1 MVFLNIKY
9 VYIVV
14 QPSWEV
20 NELKIR
26 GVLLFVLLMIVAVV
40 FSGCFKGE
48 QTFEEI
54 DVPEETVMYEDDESP
69 ELDANRD
76 SDADEEGEG
85 EDVNVSETEETVLR
99 EIYLI
104 DADGFVVPQMLEIPK
119 TESAALTTLQ
129 YMVKDGPVT
138 EMLPNGFQAVL
149 PAHTEIF
156 GMNLEEDGTLT
167 IDVSEQFTNYD
178 AKDEVK
184 ILEAMSH
191 TMTQFENIER
201 IKLWINGEE
210 LSEMPLNG
218 TPISQGYSPTKGI
231 NVFLDGKPNLH
242 SSKVLTVYYP
252 KQYHEQFYHV
262 PVTQY
267 FDADTDDELFA
278 AVVQSVMTSPKFGVQ
293 AMQVFNDG
301 TKLVETPVLNEGV
314 LQLVFNEAIL
324 KDEEQ
329 AMLADEVMQTLV
341 KSLTAHE
348 AVEAVH
354 VKVEDTSVLVNER
367 GTTYDRPVTLQD
379 IQAQEKM

>member
-1 MVFLNIKY
+1 M
-9 VYIVV
+9 
-14 QPSWEV
+14 
-20 NELKIR
+20 KIR
-26 GVLLFVLLMIVAVV
+26 GVLLFVCILLVVAIV
-40 FSGCFKGE
+40 SGCFKGE
-48 QTFEEI
+48 QTFDEI
-54 DVPEETVMYEDDESP
+54 DVPEETVMYEDDESLG
-69 ELDANRD
+69 LDVDGNPD
-76 SDADEEGEG
+76 TEDADSVV
-85 EDVNVSETEETVLR
+85 DVNETEETILR
-99 EIYLI
+99 EVYLL

-138 EMLPNGFQAVL
+138 EILPNGFQAVL
-149 PAHTEIF
+149 PAHTEIL
-156 GMNLEEDGTLT
+156 GMNLGEDGTLI

-191 TMTQFENIER
+191 TMTQFDTVER

-231 NVFLDGKPNLH
+231 NVFLDGKPNLQT
-242 SSKVLTVYYP
+242 SKALTVYYP

-267 FDADTDDELFA
+267 FDAQTDDELFS
-278 AVVQSVMTSPKFGVQ
+278 AVVQSVMTSPKFGVD

-329 AMLADEVMQTLV
+329 GMLADEVMQTLV

-348 AVEAVH
+348 AVEAVQ
-354 VKVEDTSVLVNER
+354 VKVEDQSVLVNER

-379 IQAQEKM
+379 IQAEEKM